1 VVQATSDTSDG
12 DLARAVTAG
21 MAGGADAA
29 EAELYR
35 RFAPRVRLY
44 GLRHLRNEDAAAD
57 LAQHVLLMTIEKL
70 RQGAVRASDGIASF
84 ILGTSR
90 TVVIDLK
97 RRERRREALRDT
109 FLSREAFAPPEPD
122 TRLDL
127 DQLELCLSQLPDRER
142 SVVFLTFYGDRPA
155 AAVAREIGVSEGNV
169 RVIRHRALARLRK
182 CVSPPAEAAR

>member
-1 VVQATSDTSDG
+1 VQATVDTSDG

-21 MAGGADAA
+21 APGVAAAA

-44 GLRHLRNEDAAAD
+44 GLRHLRDEDAAGD

-70 RQGAVRASDGIASF
+70 RQGAVRASDEIASF

-97 RRERRREALRDT
+97 RRERRREML
-109 FLSREAFAPPEPD
+109 REAFLPRQVFARPEAE
-122 TRLDL
+122 TRLDVDRL
-127 DQLELCLSQLPDRER
+127 DNCLSQLPDRER
-142 SVVFLTFYGDRPA
+142 TVVFLTFYGERPA

-169 RVIRHRALARLRK
+169 RVIRHRALTRLRQ
-182 CVSPPAEAAR
+182 CVSATQERA